1 MTPLMVDNTVGVH
14 VPGVRLIE
22 RRTGV
27 PAQFCQPFME
37 AGTPYPGRR
46 TGSEFNP
53 LAPPQAVG
61 KAVASHDSPHAPLI
75 RAPPHMVRSGPIQF
89 LIAAVPVSEK
99 EEPYERLS
107 RPSPACEYH
116 AGHE

>member
-1 MTPLMVDNTVGVH
+1 
-14 VPGVRLIE
+14 
-22 RRTGV
+22 TGV
-27 PAQFCQPFME
+27 PARFWQPFME

-53 LAPPQAVG
+53 LAPPRAVG
-61 KAVASHDSPHAPLI
+61 KAVASHDSPHAPLS
-75 RAPPHMVRSGPIQF
+75 RAPPHIIKPVTVYF
-89 LIAAVPVSEK
+89 LSAAVPVSEK